1 MSVSHHTGTHELRVE
16 DLCAAYGRGAEP
28 ALRGIS
34 FSVTCGHA
42 MALVGR
48 NGAGKSTLL
57 SVLAGLLQPSS
68 GSVLWNGV
76 PLLSTRH
83 EVAYLPQRSGI
94 DWSFPITVRG
104 VVELGRFPSLGLLGA
119 AGREDERIVQHA
131 LECMQLL
138 PLQERP
144 ISQLSGGQQQ
154 RAFLA
159 RSLAQQAHVLL
170 LDEPFTGLD
179 LPGARALGELLK
191 RMAREEGRL
200 VIAACHDTPEEIAR
214 VFDYALLLGG
224 GEQLFFGSCAQLPFS
239 HASSDPSPA
248 VNAFGKRLI
257 NRENA
262 IID

>member
-1 MSVSHHTGTHELRVE
+1 MPASHHTGTHELRVE
-16 DLCAAYGRGAEP
+16 NLCAAYERGAEP

-34 FSVTCGHA
+34 FSITCGHT
-42 MALVGR
+42 MALVGS

-57 SVLAGLLQPSS
+57 SVLAGLLQSSS
-68 GSVLWNGV
+68 GSVLWNGS
-76 PLLSTRH
+76 PLRDARH

-104 VVELGRFPSLGLLGA
+104 VVELGRFPSLGLLRA
-119 AGREDERIVQHA
+119 AGEEDERIVQHA

-154 RAFLA
+154 RTFLA
-159 RSLAQQAHVLL
+159 RALAQQAHVLL

-179 LPGARALGELLK
+179 IPGVRALGDLLH

-214 VFDYALLLGG
+214 VFDHALLLDA
-224 GEQLFFGSCAQLPFS
+224 GEQLFFGPCAQLLSAP
-239 HASSDPSPA
+239 APSSPSPA
-248 VNAFGKRLI
+248 A
-257 NRENA
+257 
-262 IID
+262 

>member
-1 MSVSHHTGTHELRVE
+1 MSASHHAGTHELRVE
-16 DLCAAYGRGAEP
+16 NLCAAYGRGAEP
-28 ALRGIS
+28 ALREIS
-34 FSVTCGHA
+34 FSITCGHT

-57 SVLAGLLQPSS
+57 SVLAGLLRPSS
-68 GSVLWNGV
+68 GRVLWNGL
-76 PLLSTRH
+76 PLHSVRH

-104 VVELGRFPSLGLLGA
+104 VVELGRFPSLGLLRA
-119 AGREDERIVQHA
+119 AGEEDERIVQYA

-138 PLQERP
+138 PLQGRP

-159 RSLAQQAHVLL
+159 RALAQQAHVLL

-179 LPGARALGELLK
+179 IPGVHALGDLLK

-214 VFDYALLLGG
+214 VFDHALLLGD
-224 GEQLFFGSCAQLPFS
+224 GEQLFFGSCSQLLS
-239 HASSDPSPA
+239 SPA
-248 VNAFGKRLI
+248 LANPHVAV
-257 NRENA
+257 
-262 IID
+262 